1 MKLHIIAIIT
11 IALCGCATPPDNA
24 RPVDFSQ
31 LKSEMRR
38 TNIADGI
45 DADEAYGLAVLYRH
59 AYASCGLTGAVTDD
73 GENWS
78 IEVRLGMPESLVSP
92 IIINKNTGAIS
103 WKHGQTIDNW
113 ADFLGKE

>member
-24 RPVDFSQ
+24 RPVDFSL
-31 LKSEMRR
+31 LKDMMRR
-38 TNIADGI
+38 TYLADGI
-45 DADEAYGLAVLYRH
+45 DAEEAYGLAVVYRQ

-113 ADFLGKE
+113 AEFLE